1 MERNQSAKMPTTF
14 IKKKNTKTSR
24 QINTNE
30 IITVSNKLID
40 LTSYD
45 DLIMKTKQ
53 YLSKY
58 KKDIKESQLTKSFT
72 GCNSRNSTKT
82 QNKTKTDRG
91 VSVDN
96 ILITFSKEEEDSKR
110 SPFQSTNYIEYINKV
125 DKKENYYKTLY
136 EAMKGDLVSVK
147 EKMKTVQKEN
157 DKLKESIIMKDNSI
171 KEAMIEKEKILKRL
185 NQTLSQNSDIFEI
198 LKDIKQQ
205 KNFIEKSMTDLKE
218 EYQSQFEKISRDL
231 EDFEN
236 KEKKKKEENDVMKSE
251 VDKMMKENLKIKY
264 DLHVYKI
271 KTGDAENEKKQLE
284 GKVKELN
291 KEIDNLKKVNE
302 DINKK
307 LKALVTDNVHNKR
320 KSEQINQDFIA
331 VSNEKELYKK
341 QIDSLN
347 EKIKELQ
354 NKGLEYIKENKKLKE
369 NSTLIEQLN
378 KSNNVLKENIKIFH
392 KKNLI
397 KR

>member
-45 DLIMKTKQ
+45 DLIMKTKE

-96 ILITFSKEEEDSKR
+96 TLITFSKEEEDSKR

-147 EKMKTVQKEN
+147 EKMKIVQKEN

-171 KEAMIEKEKILKRL
+171 KEFLGDKYNFVCKDINNIEFHLTSNHIYMNNSIYDQGQLYSNDQNCKKINNINYDRYVILNSSAVGDIFIKNNQAYTFAQYENQDAKLVEYDWVSEYKEISLENGVISISLESSIWDDKDGAANYYVLKKDGNVYLYETKKEDDKKIISNITDNFSKDVPNTKIEMFTDKIL
-185 NQTLSQNSDIFEI
+185 THISQIPEGFKGNCEDTTTASLYYYFFIFI
-198 LKDIKQQ
+198 I
-205 KNFIEKSMTDLKE
+205 
-218 EYQSQFEKISRDL
+218 
-231 EDFEN
+231 
-236 KEKKKKEENDVMKSE
+236 
-251 VDKMMKENLKIKY
+251 
-264 DLHVYKI
+264 
-271 KTGDAENEKKQLE
+271 
-284 GKVKELN
+284 
-291 KEIDNLKKVNE
+291 
-302 DINKK
+302 
-307 LKALVTDNVHNKR
+307 
-320 KSEQINQDFIA
+320 
-331 VSNEKELYKK
+331 
-341 QIDSLN
+341 
-347 EKIKELQ
+347 
-354 NKGLEYIKENKKLKE
+354 
-369 NSTLIEQLN
+369 
-378 KSNNVLKENIKIFH
+378 
-392 KKNLI
+392 
-397 KR
+397 

>member
-30 IITVSNKLID
+30 IITVSNKYID

-45 DLIMKTKQ
+45 DLIMKTKE

-96 ILITFSKEEEDSKR
+96 TLITFSKEEEDSKR

-147 EKMKTVQKEN
+147 EKMKIAQKEN

-271 KTGDAENEKKQLE
+271 KTGDAENEK
-284 GKVKELN
+284 
-291 KEIDNLKKVNE
+291 
-302 DINKK
+302 
-307 LKALVTDNVHNKR
+307 
-320 KSEQINQDFIA
+320 
-331 VSNEKELYKK
+331 LY
-341 QIDSLN
+341 
-347 EKIKELQ
+347 
-354 NKGLEYIKENKKLKE
+354 
-369 NSTLIEQLN
+369 
-378 KSNNVLKENIKIFH
+378 IFRA
-392 KKNLI
+392 N
-397 KR
+397 